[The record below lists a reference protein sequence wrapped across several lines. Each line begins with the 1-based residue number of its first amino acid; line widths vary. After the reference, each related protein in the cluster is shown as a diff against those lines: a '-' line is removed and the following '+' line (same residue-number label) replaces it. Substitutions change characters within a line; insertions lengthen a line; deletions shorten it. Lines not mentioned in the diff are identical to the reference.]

1 VSTAQNTVVNIEDQ
15 YRQRGR
21 HALTDDELV
30 RKRASGKELISELK
44 RGTAERGVNVS
55 VVIAAAAADA
65 QTLNNAVESVIRTQ
79 RRNNI
84 GSKRWKGSQ
93 PTLWQ
98 AFNPGTEQAARLGE
112 FRNPTTTGRFAKFVP
127 LLTNKLGNN
136 TGVPLGMSVTSPG
149 LRDVVLEDLLNAP
162 ARENPMNIVL
172 VGSPGAKVPVRQES
186 DPVMAGIGRGYAF
199 VRSNR
204 CTRTRSAL
212 NDFENKIVI
221 DIQRM
226 NFSLDGLRVFPYQ
239 EAAEKTIDHLLP
251 QLGFS
256 PLTRQAKRLAG
267 LLSPE
272 SRQARGIGSTMGL
285 IRYLRDL
292 PAAERTSADEDLLI
306 GLEGLSSER
315 LLRPLFDETLPTPD
329 LASTQCVIWNF
340 AGLDLPTVTEEYVAH
355 LHQQTTPCQ
364 RAAQALWGLGADL
377 AVSIF
382 FARPGQPDMLVVEEC
397 APWAHSPGG
406 QKTANKVI
414 TQGRKAWT
422 GFAGISQQPIK
433 DIKETLK
440 HEFIDQR
447 VCFGFKDAEL
457 ARATLQWCGRD
468 LNRHPDLL
476 TNYVSNTGQ
485 FSSSITV
492 TTGSTPATARSSR
505 AAKAKRG
512 SSTSSA
518 ASASSAR
525 LSAHR
530 RAAQRHDTNP
540 HRNRRRNQA
549 RSA

>member
-1 VSTAQNTVVNIEDQ
+1 MCS
-15 YRQRGR
+15 
-21 HALTDDELV
+21 
-30 RKRASGKELISELK
+30 
-44 RGTAERGVNVS
+44 
-55 VVIAAAAADA
+55 
-65 QTLNNAVESVIRTQ
+65 
-79 RRNNI
+79 
-84 GSKRWKGSQ
+84 
-93 PTLWQ
+93 
-98 AFNPGTEQAARLGE
+98 
-112 FRNPTTTGRFAKFVP
+112 
-127 LLTNKLGNN
+127 
-136 TGVPLGMSVTSPG
+136 
-149 LRDVVLEDLLNAP
+149 
-162 ARENPMNIVL
+162 
-172 VGSPGAKVPVRQES
+172 VGSPGRGKSQCAKNLIRS
-186 DPVMAGIGRGYAF
+186 WLALGAGMHLFDPTDAREHE
-199 VRSNR
+199 R
-204 CTRTRSAL
+204 AL
-212 NDFENKIVI
+212 NDFDNKIVI

-272 SRQARGIGSTMGL
+272 SRETRGIGSTMAL

-355 LHQQTTPCQ
+355 LHEQTTPGQ

-382 FARPGQPDMLVVEEC
+382 FARPEQPDMLVVEEC

-476 TNYVSNTGQ
+476 TNYVSNTSPVQLVDHGDD
-485 FSSSITV
+485 SIDTRHGKV
-492 TTGSTPATARSSR
+492 IAGREGEAWFLDEFGGFGKFRAFEAPTAE
-505 AAKAKRG
+505 
-512 SSTSSA
+512 
-518 ASASSAR
+518 
-525 LSAHR
+525 L
-530 RAAQRHDTNP
+530 AQRYDTNP

-549 RSA
+549 RSRMTARLYYWYLPHPRWGRPALLVVVLQALSITAVCAAPQASAATNASILNFTGLTDTYGVPIGDYYLSLARCATRSLRPARTWAGIRELDELVRPHLVDHDEQLLDRQLADRRSRAVHRHHRAGAVAS